1 MAWER
6 VGLVSTGGGVH
17 IWPKREH
24 SFSPEKGIH
33 ICQGGE
39 GFRLAFNRMG
49 LVSTGRGPR
58 FGKREGGSHWPKNEA
73 SDELEGSGGG
83 EYLDHS
89 LQICHL
95 THIN

>member
-33 ICQGGE
+33 IGQGGE
-39 GFRLAFNRMG
+39 GFRLACKRMG
-49 LVSTGRGPR
+49 LASTGRGPR
-58 FGKREGGSHWPKNEA
+58 FGKRERG
-73 SDELEGSGGG
+73 
-83 EYLDHS
+83 
-89 LQICHL
+89 L
-95 THIN
+95 TLA